1 MTGEL
6 VDQALKYEK
15 KKWDEEVGRT
25 ELVREGTRKEGRGRG
40 TRRAGS
46 MKWIGWELTGSEQEK
61 KVEAESAWLKKEHVI
76 VERISE
82 INISTST
89 QRYQIQLQ
97 ANHHPCQ
104 HNLVTQRCNTNVHA
118 RKATRKML
126 NTVRQTINS
135 KGLERLNLQP
145 ARRDNWRLR
154 GLVRVTRLHLQHH

>member
-1 MTGEL
+1 MRR
-6 VDQALKYEK
+6 KMRRRS
-15 KKWDEEVGRT
+15 RT
-25 ELVREGTRKEGRGRG
+25 YGAS
-40 TRRAGS
+40 TRRNQKRRTWKRNKAS
-46 MKWIGWELTGSEQEK
+46 RNNEVNWMRIDRSEKEK
-61 KVEAESAWLKKEHVI
+61 KVQAESAWLKKEHVI
-76 VERISE
+76 AERISE

-126 NTVRQTINS
+126 NTVRQPINS

-145 ARRDNWRLR
+145 ARRENWRLR
-154 GLVRVTRLHLQHH
+154 ELASVTRLHLQHH